1 MIQPLNAGSSK
12 RDLLKADATPISVD
26 RSISWDSIGGLKQ
39 HITALKEM
47 IVLPL
52 LYPEV
57 FQKFHVSPPRGV
69 LFVGPP
75 GTGKTLVARALCNS
89 CSIVGARSGRD
100 AQGGKRISFFM
111 RKGADCLSKW
121 VGEAERQ
128 LRLLFEQA
136 RVYQPSIIF
145 FDEIDGLTPTRSSKQ
160 DQIHS
165 SIVSTLLA
173 LMDGLDSRGQ
183 VVVIGATNRVDTI
196 DPALRR
202 PGRFDREMLFDLPDL
217 ESRLE
222 ILKIHTK
229 TWVPAPDPAVLQS
242 LAEQTSGFAGAD
254 LKALCTEAAL
264 CALHREYPQIY
275 ASSAKLRIDSDRIRV
290 ELDDFR
296 SALHR
301 ITPSSQRSNPHHAQP
316 LPFYLRPLLEKPLQ
330 SLQSEAN
337 AMFPYFSSTSKQLSL
352 VSSSPLCFA
361 PRLLLVGESALL
373 VDSLAS
379 AFLHSLDHC
388 HLTQFDLLNALRDGS
403 IQETLSHTLSEAFR
417 NAPSVLYLP
426 HLNDWTS
433 LYPEAF
439 SLLEKGLNAFLPT
452 CPIFVLVTGV
462 GEKEEITSLFPE
474 NTFKVFSLSES
485 VLDRSALFSTL
496 LPLLTRSCSAPAA
509 APPLP
514 VLEVENVETQPT
526 LTENELAVLKEREE
540 HYLRELRI
548 FFREVLYEL
557 RRNPR
562 YRCFVELVKEEDVP
576 DYYEIIKH
584 PMCLDM
590 MFTTVDKKE
599 YTSLERFMKDINLIR
614 DNAKEYNPNTS
625 SGRKII
631 RAAAAMVDEVESM
644 VHRFKKKLGY
654 NLFQKCEEIL
664 ARREQAKKMEKPKPI
679 ASPQRR
685 RRGGKKAEEEE
696 KKKMEEEEKKK
707 TEEEETKKGEQ
718 EEKKDINEEEK
729 KETERE
735 EKKETEQEE
744 KKKIE
749 EEMVVEPVHASE
761 ADQKQAEDLIAKM
774 NAKWGSLTLDE
785 CIMKYEQ
792 IVRICMEQDSLY
804 RSAQVKMNVGT
815 LKNVDFVG
823 NRTNNGFIV

>member
-1 MIQPLNAGSSK
+1 M
-12 RDLLKADATPISVD
+12 
-26 RSISWDSIGGLKQ
+26 
-39 HITALKEM
+39 
-47 IVLPL
+47 
-52 LYPEV
+52 
-57 FQKFHVSPPRGV
+57 
-69 LFVGPP
+69 
-75 GTGKTLVARALCNS
+75 
-89 CSIVGARSGRD
+89 
-100 AQGGKRISFFM
+100 
-111 RKGADCLSKW
+111 SKW

-183 VVVIGATNRVDTI
+183 VIVIGATNRVDTV

-229 TWVPAPDPAVLQS
+229 TWVPAPDPAVLQY
-242 LAEQTSGFAGAD
+242 LAERTSGFAGAD

-275 ASSAKLRIDSDRIRV
+275 ASSAKLRIDSDRVRV
-290 ELDDFR
+290 GLDDFH
-296 SALHR
+296 SALSR
-301 ITPSSQRSNPHHAQP
+301 ITPCSQRSNPHHSQP
-316 LPFYLRPLLEKPLQ
+316 LPSYLRSLLETPLQ
-330 SLQSEAN
+330 RLQSEAN
-337 AMFPYFSSTSKQLSL
+337 AIFPYFSSTPKQISL

-361 PRLLLVGESALL
+361 PRLLVVGHSALL

-379 AFLHSLDHC
+379 AFLHSIDHC
-388 HLTQFDLLNALRDGS
+388 HVTQFDLLSAWRDGS
-403 IQETLSHTLSEAFR
+403 IHETLSNTLSEAYR

-426 HLNDWTS
+426 HLNDWS
-433 LYPEAF
+433 SVVPEAV

-452 CPIFVLVTGV
+452 HPIFVLVTGV
-462 GEKEEITSLFPE
+462 GEASEITSLFLE
-474 NTFKVFSLSES
+474 NTFRVFSLSES
-485 VLDRSALFSTL
+485 SLDRSSLFSTL
-496 LPLLTRSCSAPAA
+496 LPLLTRTCTAPSA
-509 APPLP
+509 APSLP
-514 VLEVENVETQPT
+514 VLEVEDTKTQPS
-526 LTENELAVLKEREE
+526 LTESELAVLKEREE

-576 DYYEIIKH
+576 DYYEIIKN

-599 YTSLERFMKDINLIR
+599 YTSLERFMKDIILIQ

-664 ARREQAKKMEKPKPI
+664 ARREEAKKMEKAKPKPI
-679 ASPQRR
+679 ASPQKR
-685 RRGGKKAEEEE
+685 RRGAKKVEEE
-696 KKKMEEEEKKK
+696 KEEVKEKEQIAEKEEKEKEKEEEK
-707 TEEEETKKGEQ
+707 
-718 EEKKDINEEEK
+718 
-729 KETERE
+729 
-735 EKKETEQEE
+735 
-744 KKKIE
+744 
-749 EEMVVEPVHASE
+749 MVVEPAPVNE
-761 ADQKQAEDLIAKM
+761 ADQKQAAKLVQKM
-774 NAKWGSLTLDE
+774 NEKWKGLTLNE
-785 CIMKYEQ
+785 CIVKYEQ

-804 RSAQVKMNVGT
+804 HSAQDKMKVGSDRCC
-815 LKNVDFVG
+815 L
-823 NRTNNGFIV
+823 IL

>member
-1 MIQPLNAGSSK
+1 
-12 RDLLKADATPISVD
+12 
-26 RSISWDSIGGLKQ
+26 
-39 HITALKEM
+39 
-47 IVLPL
+47 
-52 LYPEV
+52 
-57 FQKFHVSPPRGV
+57 
-69 LFVGPP
+69 
-75 GTGKTLVARALCNS
+75 
-89 CSIVGARSGRD
+89 
-100 AQGGKRISFFM
+100 M

-183 VVVIGATNRVDTI
+183 VIVIGATNRVDTV

-222 ILKIHTK
+222 ILRIHTK
-229 TWVPAPDPAVLQS
+229 TWVPAPDPAVLQY
-242 LAEQTSGFAGAD
+242 LAERTSGFAGAD

-275 ASSAKLRIDSDRIRV
+275 ASSAKLRIDSDRVRV
-290 ELDDFR
+290 GLDDFH
-296 SALHR
+296 SALSR
-301 ITPSSQRSNPHHAQP
+301 ITPCSQRSNPHHSQP
-316 LPFYLRPLLEKPLQ
+316 LPSYLRSLLETPLQ
-330 SLQSEAN
+330 RLQSEAN
-337 AMFPYFSSTSKQLSL
+337 AIFPYFSSTPKQISL

-361 PRLLLVGESALL
+361 PRLLVVGHSALF

-379 AFLHSLDHC
+379 AFLHSIDHC
-388 HLTQFDLLNALRDGS
+388 HITQFDLLSAWRDGS
-403 IQETLSHTLSEAFR
+403 IHETLSNTLSEAYR

-426 HLNDWTS
+426 HLNDWS
-433 LYPEAF
+433 SVVPEAI

-452 CPIFVLVTGV
+452 HPIFVLVTGV
-462 GEKEEITSLFPE
+462 GEASEITSLFLE
-474 NTFKVFSLSES
+474 NTFRVFSLSES
-485 VLDRSALFSTL
+485 SLDRSSLFSTL
-496 LPLLTRSCSAPAA
+496 LPLLTRTCTAPSA
-509 APPLP
+509 APSLP
-514 VLEVENVETQPT
+514 VLEVEDTKTQPS
-526 LTENELAVLKEREE
+526 LTESELAVLKEREE

-576 DYYEIIKH
+576 DYYEIIKN

-599 YTSLERFMKDINLIR
+599 YTSLERFMKDIILIQ

-664 ARREQAKKMEKPKPI
+664 ARREEAKKMEKAKPKPI
-679 ASPQRR
+679 ASPQKR
-685 RRGGKKAEEEE
+685 RRGAKKVEEE
-696 KKKMEEEEKKK
+696 KEKEKEKEEVKGKEQIAEKEEKEKEEEK
-707 TEEEETKKGEQ
+707 
-718 EEKKDINEEEK
+718 
-729 KETERE
+729 
-735 EKKETEQEE
+735 
-744 KKKIE
+744 
-749 EEMVVEPVHASE
+749 MAVEPAPVNE
-761 ADQKQAEDLIAKM
+761 ADQKQAAKLVQKM
-774 NAKWGSLTLDE
+774 NEKWKGLTLNE
-785 CIMKYEQ
+785 CIVKYEQ

-804 RSAQVKMNVGT
+804 HSAQDKMKVGSDRCC
-815 LKNVDFVG
+815 L
-823 NRTNNGFIV
+823 IL

>member
-1 MIQPLNAGSSK
+1 
-12 RDLLKADATPISVD
+12 
-26 RSISWDSIGGLKQ
+26 
-39 HITALKEM
+39 
-47 IVLPL
+47 
-52 LYPEV
+52 
-57 FQKFHVSPPRGV
+57 
-69 LFVGPP
+69 
-75 GTGKTLVARALCNS
+75 
-89 CSIVGARSGRD
+89 
-100 AQGGKRISFFM
+100 M

-183 VVVIGATNRVDTI
+183 VIVIGATNRVDTV

-242 LAEQTSGFAGAD
+242 LAERTSGFAGAD

-275 ASSAKLRIDSDRIRV
+275 ATSAKLRIDPDHVRV
-290 ELDDFR
+290 GLDDFHC
-296 SALHR
+296 ALSR
-301 ITPSSQRSNPHHAQP
+301 ITPCSQRSNPHHSQP
-316 LPFYLRPLLEKPLQ
+316 LPSYLRSLLEKPLQ
-330 SLQSEAN
+330 CLQSEAN
-337 AMFPYFSSTSKQLSL
+337 ALFPYFSSTPKQISL
-352 VSSSPLCFA
+352 VSSSPLCFS
-361 PRLLLVGESALL
+361 PRLLVVGHAALL

-379 AFLHSLDHC
+379 AFLHSIDHC
-388 HLTQFDLLNALRDGS
+388 HITQFDLLSAWRDGS
-403 IQETLSHTLSEAFR
+403 IHETLSNTLSEAYR

-426 HLNDWTS
+426 HLNDWS
-433 LYPEAF
+433 GVYPEAL
-439 SLLEKGLNAFLPT
+439 SLLQKGLDAFLPT
-452 CPIFVLVTGV
+452 HPIFVLVTEV
-462 GEKEEITSLFPE
+462 GEEIEITSLFSE
-474 NTFKVFSLSES
+474 NTFRVFSLSDSSLEHS
-485 VLDRSALFSTL
+485 SLISTL
-496 LPLLTRSCSAPAA
+496 SPLLTRTCTAPSA
-509 APPLP
+509 APSLP
-514 VLEVENVETQPT
+514 VLEVEDAKTQPA
-526 LTENELAVLKEREE
+526 LTESELAVLKEREE

-576 DYYEIIKH
+576 DYYDIIKN

-599 YTSLERFMKDINLIR
+599 YTSLERFMKDIILIQ

-654 NLFQKCEEIL
+654 NLFKKCEEIL
-664 ARREQAKKMEKPKPI
+664 ARREEAKKMEKAKSKPI
-679 ASPQRR
+679 ASPQKRK
-685 RRGGKKAEEEE
+685 RGAKKVEEEE
-696 KKKMEEEEKKK
+696 KEKEKEKEEKMEKEK
-707 TEEEETKKGEQ
+707 
-718 EEKKDINEEEK
+718 EKEDEK
-729 KETERE
+729 
-735 EKKETEQEE
+735 
-744 KKKIE
+744 
-749 EEMVVEPVHASE
+749 MMVEPACVTE
-761 ADQKQAEDLIAKM
+761 ADQKQAAKLIEKM
-774 NAKWGSLTLDE
+774 NTKWKDLTLNE
-785 CIMKYEQ
+785 CIVKYEQ

-804 RSAQVKMNVGT
+804 HSAQDKMKVGSD
-815 LKNVDFVG
+815 LCCL
-823 NRTNNGFIV
+823 IL